1 MDEPNAPLLARA
13 LKALRILRGW
23 SQGDLAQE
31 AGLDRST
38 IRRLEAGDIDL
49 PRERLEWFGVLM
61 QAKPGQVEMA
71 IEFAATEDAQEEE
84 SPAGA
89 ETDPRD
95 ALIESALAAAHSEL
109 RRLLEERRWA
119 SDLAAAKAEAAERWR
134 VLAPLSH
141 ENRLALVE
149 ECREFPTPALS
160 ARLCDQSERAAS
172 RSAVEAVALAKLA
185 LAVADLLPES
195 KGSERGRAYAHAF
208 VANSHRVANEFGLA
222 DVAMAWCCERFPYG
236 VGDPTGL
243 FPEYRV
249 LDREGSLRRDQGSFG
264 DATELLSRALELGAP
279 GDRARILLNQAA
291 TFELSGQPE
300 KALSALQEALP
311 RIPNTEDGP
320 RFLWL
325 LRCSEVKI
333 LVSLDRPEEAAAALP
348 RLHRLSA
355 ERGDRLSFLRLRW
368 LEATVT
374 AALGDTAEALVQLT
388 AVRLSF
394 ASISLPVDAVGVG
407 LYQAEILLRAGQ
419 SSRVRVLV
427 AEMKPIL
434 AALNLQL
441 EALAALRLFVEA
453 AERDAATVAMARSAA
468 QALCRLPRN
477 G

>member
-13 LKALRILRGW
+13 LKSLRILRGW
-23 SQGDLAQE
+23 SQGDLARK

-84 SPAGA
+84 VPADA

-95 ALIESALAAAHSEL
+95 ALIESALAATNSEL
-109 RRLLEERRWA
+109 RRLLEARRWA

-149 ECREFPTPALS
+149 ECREFPTPALC
-160 ARLCDQSERAAS
+160 ARLCDQSVRAAS
-172 RSAVEAVALAKLA
+172 RSAVDAAALASLA
-185 LAVADLLPES
+185 LRVVDLSPES
-195 KGSERGRAYAHAF
+195 KATDRGRAYAHAF
-208 VANSHRVANEFGLA
+208 VANSQRVANEFGLA
-222 DVAMAWCCERFPYG
+222 DVAMAWCRERFPYDLA
-236 VGDPTGL
+236 DPTGL
-243 FPEYRV
+243 FPESRV
-249 LDREGSLRRDQGSFG
+249 LDLEASLKRDKGKFG
-264 DATELLSRALELGAP
+264 EALFLLDRALEISAP
-279 GDRARILLNQAA
+279 GDRARVLINQAA
-291 TFELSGQPE
+291 TFELVGTPE
-300 KALSALQEALP
+300 KALAALREALP
-311 RIPNTEDGP
+311 RISDTEDGP

-325 LRCSEVKI
+325 LRCTEVKI

-374 AALGDTAEALVQLT
+374 AAFGDAAEALVQLT
-388 AVRLSF
+388 AVRQSF

-407 LYQAEILLRAGQ
+407 LYQAEILLREGQ
-419 SSRVRVLV
+419 SSRLRVLV

-434 AALNLQL
+434 AALNLEL

-453 AERDAATVAMARSAA
+453 AELDAATVSMARAA
-468 QALCRLPRN
+468 ALALCRMPRN